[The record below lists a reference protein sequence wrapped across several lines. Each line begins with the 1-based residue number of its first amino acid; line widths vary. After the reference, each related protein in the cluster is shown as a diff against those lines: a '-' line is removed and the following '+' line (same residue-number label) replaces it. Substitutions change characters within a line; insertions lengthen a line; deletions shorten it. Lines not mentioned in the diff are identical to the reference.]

1 MMSFYFEN
9 MLMEPH
15 HYLPELKMYGFIS
28 LLYLLSVSD
37 LYLRYAYNFPVMCRG
52 GKNITAIVP
61 LGQ

>member
-1 MMSFYFEN
+1 
-9 MLMEPH
+9 MEPH

-61 LGQ
+61 LG